1 MYDLQKISDYSNCP
15 QIQALL
21 SDLPDKPYCMANKL
35 NPHILVRAK
44 NKALAYPYLQVN
56 TPLVVRYLTFDI
68 DDPNALFAYYD
79 NATPRPQ
86 LIIKNPTNG
95 HAHYIYRLRVPVSM
109 YDTSRKHPQDY
120 LKAVRIALAER
131 LGADMGYNGLL
142 AKNPLHSDW
151 QAYITG
157 ANPQGYTLEDLAG
170 GDPLP
175 NPQTVAQAND
185 DYWGRNCD
193 TFNTIRHTA
202 YRIADRHS
210 ETELYHAV
218 LALAQAH
225 NAQYSDPM
233 QHRELHH
240 IAKSITRFCKGVRF
254 SGHSERSQKRRS
266 NGGKKGSQVA
276 NAKGANSKG
285 GKARSE
291 SYNAQR
297 EQAKNMHQS
306 KTKIGKIAQM
316 LGVHRNTI
324 RRWIDE

>member
-1 MYDLQKISDYSNCP
+1 
-15 QIQALL
+15 
-21 SDLPDKPYCMANKL
+21 MATKL
-35 NPHILVRAK
+35 NPNLLIRPK

-56 TPLVVRYLTFDI
+56 TPLVVRYLTFDL

-79 NATPRPQ
+79 NDTPAPQ
-86 LIIKNPTNG
+86 IIIKNPTNG

-109 YDTSRKHPQDY
+109 YDTSRQHPQDY
-120 LKAVRIALAER
+120 VKAVRIALAER

-142 AKNPLHSDW
+142 IKNPLHSDW

-157 ANPQGYTLEDLAG
+157 ANPQGYTLGDLAG

-185 DYWGRNCD
+185 DYFGRNCD

-218 LALAQAH
+218 LSLAKAH
-225 NAQYSDPM
+225 NAQYNDPM

-240 IAKSITRFCKGVRF
+240 IAKSITRFCKGAGF
-254 SGHSERSQKRRS
+254 SKHSNAFKQ
-266 NGGKKGSQVA
+266 QQQ
-276 NAKGANSKG
+276 AKGSKG
-285 GKARSE
+285 GKARSAT
-291 SYNAQR
+291 YNAQR
-297 EQAKNMHQS
+297 EQAKRLRGQGLSMA
-306 KTKIGKIAQM
+306 KIAQQ
-316 LGVHRNTI
+316 LGTHKTQI
-324 RRWIDE
+324 ARWLKS